1 MSKLSETRTEEL
13 LNEVDNY
20 ADILYSRIDIEMS
33 KIATNLVKEYGC
45 SREQV
50 LVLLRDS
57 LIQLI

>member
-33 KIATNLVKEYGC
+33 KIVTNLVKEYGC